1 MRRFAL
7 VFLTALALEP
17 GVGAAQDLPTLE
29 PTNVLTW
36 PRAPVDKFGC
46 MLERDFETR
55 HPRFNCSLR
64 NYVNRGDACAATDAY
79 YEGPEFPADKVEKVL
94 PQIDRIE
101 IANEHGQVQ
110 AVTLILKRRQTQTAI
125 RALLGLPSS
134 RAALPAN
141 ISSVD
146 IQGCRPEGASQICNV
161 VLIQGFDHMGA
172 GDVDCGEE
180 GVQPEPTPQPGAAPA
195 DDKD

>member
-1 MRRFAL
+1 MRRV
-7 VFLTALALEP
+7 VFVVVVALALQP
-17 GVGAAQDLPTLE
+17 GTSPAQDQPALE

-46 MLERDFETR
+46 MLEREFDTR

-64 NYVNRGDACAATDAY
+64 NYVNRGDACAITDAY
-79 YEGPEFPADKVEKVL
+79 YEGPQFPADKVEKVL
-94 PQIDRIE
+94 PQIERVE
-101 IANEHGQVQ
+101 IANERGQVQ
-110 AVTLILKRRQTQTAI
+110 AVTVILKQRQTQTAI
-125 RALLGLPSS
+125 RALLGLPSP

-141 ISSVD
+141 ISSID
-146 IQGCRPEGASQICNV
+146 IQGCRPDGASQICNV

-180 GVQPEPTPQPGAAPA
+180 GVQPEPTPQPGAGPA
-195 DDKD
+195 TEKD

>member
-1 MRRFAL
+1 M
-7 VFLTALALEP
+7 
-17 GVGAAQDLPTLE
+17 
-29 PTNVLTW
+29 LTW
-36 PRAPVDKFGC
+36 PRASVDRFGC
-46 MLERDFETR
+46 MLERDFDTR

-64 NYVNRGDACAATDAY
+64 NYVNRRRCLRGNRCLLRRP
-79 YEGPEFPADKVEKVL
+79 GIPADKADKVL

-101 IANEHGQVQ
+101 IANAHGQVQ
-110 AVTLILKRRQTQTAI
+110 AVTFILKQRQTQTAI

-134 RAALPAN
+134 PRATLPAN

-146 IQGCRPEGASQICNV
+146 IQGCRPDGASQICNV

>member
-1 MRRFAL
+1 MRRIAL
-7 VFLTALALEP
+7 ILLTALPLQS
-17 GVGAAQDLPTLE
+17 GVSAAQDQPAPE

-46 MLERDFETR
+46 MLERDFDFR

-64 NYVNRGDACAATDAY
+64 NYVNRGDTCAITDAY
-79 YEGPEFPADKVEKVL
+79 YEGPEFPAGKATKVL
-94 PQIDRIE
+94 PQIERIE
-101 IANEHGQVQ
+101 IANERGQVQ
-110 AVTLILKRRQTQTAI
+110 AVTMILKQRQTQTAI
-125 RALLGLPSS
+125 RALLGLPSP

-146 IQGCRPEGASQICNV
+146 IQGCRPDGASQICNV

-180 GVQPEPTPQPGAAPA
+180 GIQPEPTPQPGAAPA
-195 DDKD
+195 GNKG